1 MKKLIITLLLIAP
14 MALSAQK
21 FGYINTQE
29 LFAQMPELKGVE
41 ARLDSLNS
49 QYETLLTAMQ
59 EEYQKKLQDYQSK
72 QSTMTEA
79 IRQITE
85 EELYTLQQR
94 IQSTYQ
100 TAQQDVQKKQEE
112 FLVPVQ
118 ERMINAIKKVGEDK
132 GFTYILNSATSTVYV
147 GNDAI
152 NVMEDVKKELGIK

>member
-1 MKKLIITLLLIAP
+1 MKKFFVILAMLLP
-14 MALSAQK
+14 MASFAQK

-29 LFAQMPELKGVE
+29 LFALMPELKSVE

-49 QYETLLTAMQ
+49 QYESLLTAMQ
-59 EEYQKKLQDYQSK
+59 EEYQKKAQDYQAKSA
-72 QSTMTEA
+72 TMTDA
-79 IRQITE
+79 IRQISE

-112 FLVPVQ
+112 FLVPIQ

-132 GFTYILNSATSTVYV
+132 GFTYIFNSATSTVYV

-152 NVMEDVKKELGIK
+152 NVMDDVKKELGIK

>member
-29 LFAQMPELKGVE
+29 LFAQMPELKSVE
-41 ARLDSLNS
+41 ARLDSLNG
-49 QYETLLTAMQ
+49 QYETLLTSMQ
-59 EEYQKKLQDYQSK
+59 EEYQRKVQDYQAK
-72 QSTMTEA
+72 EATMTEA
-79 IRQITE
+79 IRKISE
-85 EELYTLQQR
+85 EEIYTLQQR

-112 FLVPVQ
+112 YLVPVQ
-118 ERMINAIKKVGEDK
+118 ERMINAIKKVGEEK
-132 GFTYILNSATSTVYV
+132 GFTYIFNSATSTVYV

-152 NVMEDVKKELGIK
+152 NVMDDVKKELGIK